1 MVPPRVRMS
10 STSVRPIGLVRFSIG
25 PCHPLRNPT
34 ISQPCALMPL
44 RTTARI
50 TAFRPGQSPPPVS
63 TPMRICLPN
72 LSCSVSLRLSRA
84 VSVQQR
90 GSHLPDRKPDF
101 PPMFLDHLPPREV
114 VARVGE
120 GVVGVRGRG
129 RQLGPAD
136 VVPALPQV
144 AGEPGQGT

>member
-1 MVPPRVRMS
+1 MVPPRVRIS
-10 STSVRPIGLVRFSIG
+10 STSARPISLVRFSIG

-63 TPMRICLPN
+63 TPMRICFPISRVLCHADFHE
-72 LSCSVSLRLSRA
+72 LYRCSNA
-84 VSVQQR
+84 

-101 PPMFLDHLPPREV
+101 LPLLLDHLPAREV
-114 VARVGE
+114 VPGVGE
-120 GVVGVRGRG
+120 GVV
-129 RQLGPAD
+129 
-136 VVPALPQV
+136 
-144 AGEPGQGT
+144 

>member
-1 MVPPRVRMS
+1 MVPPLVRIS
-10 STSVRPIGLVRFSIG
+10 STSERPICLVRFSIG

-84 VSVQQR
+84 VSVQQC
-90 GSHLPDRKPDF
+90 GSHLPDGKTEF
-101 PPMFLDHLPPREV
+101 PAVFLDHLPPREV
-114 VARVGE
+114 VPGVGE
-120 GVVGVRGRG
+120 SVMRVHGRR
-129 RQLGPAD
+129 RQPGATD

-144 AGEPGQGT
+144 AGEA